1 MQSALIAALNNK
13 KVSRRTLW
21 LNTEALNE
29 ILGGVQESFG
39 DEFDMI
45 KVIVEI

>member
-1 MQSALIAALNNK
+1 MQSALIAALNNN

-21 LNTEALNE
+21 LKTTALDD